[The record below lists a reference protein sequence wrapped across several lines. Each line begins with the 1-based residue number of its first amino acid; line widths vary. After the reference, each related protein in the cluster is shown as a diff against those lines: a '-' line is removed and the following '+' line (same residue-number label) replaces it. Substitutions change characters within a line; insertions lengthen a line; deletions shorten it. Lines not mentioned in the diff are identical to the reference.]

1 MYVYRISCNCFILIV
16 ILKNSVLFND
26 FILVFFYVD
35 FCMFRGLN
43 FFSIVMLMNLKRFR
57 LVLKIVIIVVLC

>member
-16 ILKNSVLFND
+16 
-26 FILVFFYVD
+26 ILVFFYVD